1 MSLNNKKRKKTFD
14 VSESIQ
20 KGNKMFKKT
29 VTNFSSDNKRSSLNE
44 HLKKLINE
52 VLDESEYTLN
62 KVKQLEGKKFE
73 EFLSENQGK
82 RFDIKEMIAF
92 QEKQEDFG
100 NEDGSV
106 NFILNKKTNEIST
119 KISEEKLTKKYVFKK
134 LRNNEM
140 EGFYSYAVFIQS
152 MTSDNTD
159 EKILYALSH
168 SFKNED
174 VTEKINILSD
184 FITKI
189 KTEGLI

>member
-14 VSESIQ
+14 VIESIQ